1 MIPIDEEDNG
11 DVLAGLQQ
19 RSSVDLLVSE
29 GNNMMQQ
36 EKISALLRLEKD
48 EKDDSYT
55 WRDNFAQ
62 ETQLFNYLLL

>member
-48 EKDDSYT
+48 DSYT